1 MSLKAGMYNTQY
13 LRTSYGK
20 QLNKQH
26 YDVSIIPVW
35 QAELH

>member
-1 MSLKAGMYNTQY
+1 MSLKACMYNTQY
-13 LRTSYGK
+13 LRTSYSK

-26 YDVSIIPVW
+26 YVSIIPVW